1 MAFRCMETVAQSL
14 HTFEEE
20 SLPRSVHLA
29 EPANEDVQPVGNKKS
44 RAVLKDDFEQF
55 YGMNLCEHTLYQ
67 GNQGMECSRNRRAS
81 SGSLQEKQGPSP
93 LNRRFSCYLGQSFS
107 EDHDVLTSASKDNRL
122 LEILQGLAEKN
133 VVEKLQ
139 C

>member
-1 MAFRCMETVAQSL
+1 METVAQSL
-14 HTFEEE
+14 ETFEEE
-20 SLPRSVHLA
+20 SELRSMHVA
-29 EPANEDVQPVGNKKS
+29 EPANVDVQPAGNQKS
-44 RAVLKDDFEQF
+44 RTLLKDDFEQF
-55 YGMNLCEHTLYQ
+55 YGMNLCEHSLYQ
-67 GNQGMECSRNRRAS
+67 GNQGMEFSRNRRAS
-81 SGSLQEKQGPSP
+81 SASLQEKQGPSP
-93 LNRRFSCYLGQSFS
+93 LNRRFSCYLGQLFS